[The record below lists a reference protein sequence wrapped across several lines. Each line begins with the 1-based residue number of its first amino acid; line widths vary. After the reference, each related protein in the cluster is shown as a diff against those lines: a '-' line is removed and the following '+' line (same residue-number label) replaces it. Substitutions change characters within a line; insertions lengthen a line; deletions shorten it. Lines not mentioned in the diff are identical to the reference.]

1 MKLMELYR
9 RLLRH
14 FGRQNWWPART
25 RFEMMVGAILTQRT
39 KWENAE
45 KAVKNL
51 EKAGLLNPVALAKT
65 PVDKLERLVRPAGF
79 YRQKA
84 RRLLSLA
91 KLIADEYRGDLDA
104 FLGRPPEEFR
114 KELLSIYGVGKE
126 TADSILLYAADK
138 LYFPVD
144 AYTKQILHR
153 MGLTPKNIGY
163 EQLRGFIEENID
175 RDLAVYREFRAL
187 LVVLGKT
194 YCRKRPLCQKCPV
207 SDLCSWGSGRRG
219 NAKMPAEG

>member
-39 KWENAE
+39 RWENAE
-45 KAVKNL
+45 RAVKNL
-51 EKAGLLNPVALAKT
+51 EKAGLLDPVALAKT
-65 PVDKLERLVRPAGF
+65 PIEKLEKLVRPAGF
-79 YRQKA
+79 YKLKA

-91 KLIADEYRGDLDA
+91 KHIAGEYQGDVDA
-104 FLGRPPEEFR
+104 FLSRPPEELR
-114 KELLSIYGVGKE
+114 NELLSIYGVGKE

-144 AYTKQILHR
+144 AYTKQIFHR
-153 MGLTPKNIGY
+153 MGLTPKNISY
-163 EQLRGFIEENID
+163 ERLRGFIEENID
-175 RDLAVYREFRAL
+175 RNLAVYKEFRAL

-194 YCRKRPLCQKCPV
+194 YCRKNPLCQKCPI
-207 SDLCSWGSGRRG
+207 SSLCRREG
-219 NAKMPAEG
+219 GGKAEMPTKG